1 MKKTLGMAFIILSLF
16 LGIGFKIMLVD
27 PAMQRL
33 PNGHYGEMYGP
44 IMYFKMPVYMLLA
57 FTFTAGLG
65 LLIWDNVQKNKLRQT
80 VS

>member
-1 MKKTLGMAFIILSLF
+1 
-16 LGIGFKIMLVD
+16 
-27 PAMQRL
+27 
-33 PNGHYGEMYGP
+33 
-44 IMYFKMPVYMLLA
+44 MYFKMPVYMLLA